1 MALNLGYDKNKLYN
15 TLDYRSRDM
24 LNFNF
29 PEKGLRL
36 GSPPHF
42 LYDFSRKMFLMLY
55 SSNWQ
60 NFIVCLALLLEILGG
75 NIYITIVC

>member
-1 MALNLGYDKNKLYN
+1 MALNLGYDKNKLYK

-29 PEKGLRL
+29 PEKGLGL

-75 NIYITIVC
+75 NMYITIVC